1 MRSPLRLI
9 AVAVVVAAVAWMA
22 PLPQLQESVAA
33 AVERTA
39 PSFTPLGDELDEV
52 LAEAEEST
60 PEPDGS
66 VHEHDADEH
75 DADEHD
81 SVGGEVADPLGEPN

>member
-39 PSFTPLGDELDEV
+39 PSFTPLGDEPDEV

-60 PEPDGS
+60 PDPDG
-66 VHEHDADEH
+66 
-75 DADEHD
+75 
-81 SVGGEVADPLGEPN
+81 